1 MTDFSFSYSSGPAA
15 RKPDNGPLWSFN
27 SAEIMPGPS
36 NTAMLHAQRT
46 GAGML
51 VQPDVARALEL
62 CAPFR
67 TLEAHTQRVTELL
80 PALKDHADHTRQTLA
95 NIAQQGFMESSIDA
109 WQRLTANAA
118 SQRED
123 LRCRLFILTC
133 DRPEALKRLLRPLVS
148 QLSPEIIEGLWIIDD
163 SRALERAAQNE
174 AIVQETGA
182 DSRVPLHYF
191 GEDARAALTEHLVQS
206 APAHSESVHWLLDR
220 TLWPGVATY
229 GQARNVALLLSVGK
243 RALMMD
249 DDTLPEAVS
258 PPRTAGEF
266 KFAKMSHREAAFF
279 ASAEEL
285 ERHALVLTES
295 PVSLMLKTLGAP
307 LGSVISQHL
316 GGHRALQGMS
326 GRHIAR
332 YGHQTAVLLAQCGSW
347 GDSGS
352 EGPRWLLTLPDPSIK
367 RLLETGPNIED
378 SLFHQ
383 HCWAGYPGPTI
394 SSFGALSQW
403 TGLDHT
409 ALLPPYLPA
418 GRNED
423 LLFGIMLQ
431 RLHPEAAV
439 FNTEWAIRHAP
450 INARAK
456 MDLGAI
462 QVQPGIGV
470 LADWLGREPMDQHGL
485 PPERRLA
492 GLSEEL
498 MRLVDMDQSAKAQ
511 LLGQQLNGRRLSILN
526 QCMRNIDALKQ
537 FEQLPG
543 KPSWERFLTASR
555 DQLVKD
561 IQSPTLSNEL
571 GTNGDSG
578 PLDFHALEQHGH
590 RFATALLAWP
600 ELCAAAR
607 ELHT

>member
-15 RKPDNGPLWSFN
+15 QKPDSEPLWSFN
-27 SAEIMPGPS
+27 STDIMPGPS

-62 CAPFR
+62 CIPFR
-67 TLEAHTQRVTELL
+67 TLEAHTQRVIELL
-80 PALKDHADHTRQTLA
+80 PALKEHAAHTRQTLA

-123 LRCRLFILTC
+123 LRCRLFIVTC

-148 QLSPEIIEGLWIIDD
+148 QLSPETIEGLWIIDD
-163 SRALERAAQNE
+163 SRVLERATQNE
-174 AIVQETGA
+174 AIVKETEA
-182 DSRVPLHYF
+182 DSPVPLHYF
-191 GEDARAALTEHLVQS
+191 GEDARATLIEHLVQS
-206 APAHSESVHWLLDR
+206 APVYSESVSWLLDR
-220 TLWPGVATY
+220 AQWPGVATY
-229 GQARNVALLLSVGK
+229 GQARNFALLLSVGK
-243 RALMMD
+243 RALVMD

-258 PPRTAGEF
+258 PPKTASEF
-266 KFAKMSHREAAFF
+266 KFAEVNEREAAFF

-285 ERHALVLTES
+285 ERHALVLPES
-295 PVSLMLKTLGAP
+295 PVRLMLKNLGAP

-352 EGPRWLLTLPDPSIK
+352 EGLRWLLTLPDPSIK

-378 SLFHQ
+378 SLSPQ
-383 HCWAGYPGPTI
+383 NCWAGYSGPTI
-394 SSFGALSQW
+394 SPFGSLSQW

-423 LLFGIMLQ
+423 LLFSIMLE

-439 FNTEWAIRHAP
+439 LNTEWAIRHAP

-456 MDLGAI
+456 IDLGPI
-462 QVQPGIGV
+462 EVKPGIGL
-470 LADWLGREPMDQHGL
+470 LADWLGRAPIDQHGL

-492 GLSEEL
+492 CVSEEL
-498 MRLVDMDQSAKAQ
+498 MRLVDMDQSAKEQ
-511 LLGQQLNGRRLSILN
+511 LLEQQLNGRRSSLLN
-526 QCMRNIDALKQ
+526 QCMRHINSLKK

-561 IQSPTLSNEL
+561 IQSPTVSNEL
-571 GTNGDSG
+571 GTNGDGG
-578 PLDFHALEQHGH
+578 PSDFHALEQHGH

-600 ELCAAAR
+600 ALCAAAR

>member
-1 MTDFSFSYSSGPAA
+1 MTEYSFSYSSEPAA

-27 SAEIMPGPS
+27 STDIMPGPS

-62 CAPFR
+62 CIPFR
-67 TLEAHTQRVTELL
+67 TLEAHTQRVIELL
-80 PALKDHADHTRQTLA
+80 PALKEHADHTRQTLA

-109 WQRLTANAA
+109 WQRLTANATW
-118 SQRED
+118 QGKG

-148 QLSPEIIEGLWIIDD
+148 QLSPQTIEGLWIIDD
-163 SRALERAAQNE
+163 SRALERATQNE
-174 AIVQETGA
+174 AIVQAIGT
-182 DSRVPLHYF
+182 DSPVPLHYF
-191 GEDARAALTEHLVQS
+191 GEDARAALVEHLVQS
-206 APAHSESVHWLLDR
+206 VPAHSASVSWLLDR
-220 TLWPGVATY
+220 AHWPGVATY

-243 RALMMD
+243 RALVMD

-258 PPRTAGEF
+258 PPKTAGEF
-266 KFAKMSHREAAFF
+266 KFAEMNQREAAFF

-285 ERHALVLTES
+285 ERHALVVPES
-295 PVSLMLKTLGAP
+295 PISLMLKNLGAP
-307 LGSVISQHL
+307 LGSVISQYL
-316 GGHRALQGMS
+316 SGHRALRGMS

-352 EGPRWLLTLPDPSIK
+352 EGLRWLLTLPDPSVK
-367 RLLETGPNIED
+367 RLLETRSNIED
-378 SLFHQ
+378 SLSPQ

-394 SSFGALSQW
+394 SPFGALSQW
-403 TGLDHT
+403 TGVDHT
-409 ALLPPYLPA
+409 TLLPPYLPA

-423 LLFGIMLQ
+423 LLFSIMLE

-439 FNTEWAIRHAP
+439 LNTGWAIRHAP
-450 INARAK
+450 MNARAK
-456 MDLGAI
+456 IDLGPI
-462 QVQPGIGV
+462 KVKPGIGL
-470 LADWLGREPMDQHGL
+470 LAEWLGRAPIDQHGL
-485 PPERRLA
+485 PPQRRLA
-492 GLSEEL
+492 GLSEEIV
-498 MRLVDMDQSAKAQ
+498 RLADMEQSAKEQ
-511 LLGQQLNGRRLSILN
+511 LLEQQLNGRRSSLLN
-526 QCMRNIDALKQ
+526 QCMHHIDSLKQ
-537 FEQLPG
+537 FEQLSG
-543 KPSWERFLTASR
+543 KASWERFLTASR
-555 DQLVKD
+555 DQLIKE
-561 IQSPTLSNEL
+561 IQSPTICSEM
-571 GTNGDSG
+571 GTNGA
-578 PLDFHALEQHGH
+578 LDFCALEQHGH